1 MTTETCER
9 SDTSRHNGV
18 ACQDCSLYQL
28 CLPVEIAGPDLAQ
41 LDLIIRRRRP
51 LRRGEYLFRA
61 GDPLRI
67 VYAVRSGS
75 VMTFA
80 GSSRGDDHVTGFHLP
95 GELIGLDA
103 IGTGAHPCSARAL
116 ETSSVCEVAYEG
128 LEDLSMK
135 IRGLQRQL
143 LRLMSREIHHDEK
156 MLAVLGG
163 AAAEERLAS
172 LLYDMAGRFR
182 VRGFSARVF
191 RLSMSRQEIGSY
203 LGLAVETV
211 SRLFTRLQA
220 EGLLSVQNRY
230 VTIHDL
236 DRLRQLAGAFGDGDF
251 RPA

>member
-1 MTTETCER
+1 MTLSNC
-9 SDTSRHNGV
+9 DQSREPCRNGV

-28 CLPVEIAGPDLAQ
+28 CLPVEIEGADLEL
-41 LDLIIRRRRP
+41 LDRIIRRRRP

-61 GDPLRI
+61 GDPLRA

-75 VMTFA
+75 VKTFTC
-80 GSSRGDDHVTGFHLP
+80 SSTGDDHVTSFHLP

-103 IGTGAHPCSARAL
+103 IGAGVHPCSARAL

-156 MLAVLGG
+156 MMALLGQT
-163 AAAEERLAS
+163 AAEERLAA
-172 LLYDMAGRFR
+172 LLFDMSGRFR
-182 VRGFSARVF
+182 ERGFSSRVF
-191 RLSMSRQEIGSY
+191 RLSMSRNEIGSY

-211 SRLFTRLQA
+211 SRLFTRLQV
-220 EGLLSVQNRY
+220 EGLLSVQHKH
-230 VTIHDL
+230 VEIHDL
-236 DRLRQLAGAFGDGDF
+236 ERLRRLAGAFGDGDS

>member
-1 MTTETCER
+1 MTAAHCER
-9 SDTSRHNGV
+9 NDAACRNGV

-28 CLPVEIAGPDLAQ
+28 CLPVEVEGADLEQ
-41 LDLIIRRRRP
+41 LDRIIRRRRP

-61 GDPLRI
+61 GDPLRA

-75 VMTFA
+75 VKTFTC
-80 GSSRGDDHVTGFHLP
+80 SSAGDDHVTGFHLP
-95 GELIGLDA
+95 GELIGLDS
-103 IGTGAHPCSARAL
+103 IGAGVHPCSARAL

-128 LEDLSMK
+128 LEDLAMK

-156 MLAVLGG
+156 MMALLGRT
-163 AAAEERLAS
+163 AAEERLAA

-182 VRGFSARVF
+182 ERGFSSRVF
-191 RLSMSRQEIGSY
+191 RLSMSRHEIGSY

-220 EGLLSVQNRY
+220 DGLLSVQHRY
-230 VTIHDL
+230 VKIHDM
-236 DRLRQLAGAFGDGDF
+236 DRLHRLAGAFGDGNT